1 MKKIKRNTLKGVA
14 IAFPMIATLPSAW
27 IRPVINSVLLPA
39 HAQTSV
45 SISMM
50 SVLNVNNLASAV
62 SVVVTDTSTN
72 TEITTLTIA
81 SGETNTFMQAEDE
94 FLNSQ
99 FVATNPDCNARQ
111 SNVVVADQT
120 VSGNVITLT
129 YNEGG
134 LNSCPIRRSD
144 L

>member
-99 FVATNPDCNARQ
+99 FV
-111 SNVVVADQT
+111 
-120 VSGNVITLT
+120 
-129 YNEGG
+129 
-134 LNSCPIRRSD
+134 
-144 L
+144 